1 MFRRYRRTNIAEMR
15 PYVPGEDLTNISVS
29 SVDDPESDMGM
40 VARNPMNHNDQWYV
54 DSKYFEDNFEE
65 LPPNV

>member
-1 MFRRYRRTNIAEMR
+1 MR